1 MLKLDINYYQVKP
14 LVAGMGFII
23 LIHWLKGPSWQ
34 WSKLGRLLPWLSATP
49 SQPNTKTLLMKIV
62 HN

>member
-23 LIHWLKGPSWQ
+23 LIHWLKGPSSQ
-34 WSKLGRLLPWLSATP
+34 WSKPGRLLP
-49 SQPNTKTLLMKIV
+49 
-62 HN
+62 